1 VSRAAAIAAV
11 SSVGYVGFLVGP
23 PIVGAVANRAGLTAA
38 MGTLVVACL
47 LVAVGSRWVPATTG
61 APR

>member
-1 VSRAAAIAAV
+1 
-11 SSVGYVGFLVGP
+11 
-23 PIVGAVANRAGLTAA
+23 VGAVANRAGLTAA

-47 LVAVGSRWVPATTG
+47 LVAAGSRWVPAAAG